1 MEKWERMLVQT
12 DRGQFEVF
20 IKGEGEPLCVSHQY
34 SVFNESGD
42 YFADTFTENH
52 RVYLINLRE
61 AGSSAK
67 AEQPYQLSFLETV
80 FDLEAI
86 REALQMDKWFF
97 AGHSTGG
104 MIGLMYGIYYSDALM
119 GLILT
124 GTAARDYFA
133 FSPECIYH
141 PNHPNYQIMQ
151 DYNIALMDPSINEE
165 DKYKLSIERTKLS
178 LRRPELYEQYFTK
191 NIKKSMSASRMN
203 YFNREIQVFD
213 LTRKLSLIRVKTLIL
228 CGRHDVQCPI
238 SYSIEMQDGIPD
250 SNLVI
255 YEESNHYP
263 FLEERELF
271 QDQLKQFVTE

>member
-104 MIGLMYGIYYSDALM
+104 MIGLMYVSLAV
-119 GLILT
+119 
-124 GTAARDYFA
+124 A
-133 FSPECIYH
+133 PH
-141 PNHPNYQIMQ
+141 
-151 DYNIALMDPSINEE
+151 SIII
-165 DKYKLSIERTKLS
+165 SICFQ
-178 LRRPELYEQYFTK
+178 P
-191 NIKKSMSASRMN
+191 
-203 YFNREIQVFD
+203 
-213 LTRKLSLIRVKTLIL
+213 
-228 CGRHDVQCPI
+228 RHRLDQH
-238 SYSIEMQDGIPD
+238 S
-250 SNLVI
+250 
-255 YEESNHYP
+255 
-263 FLEERELF
+263 F
-271 QDQLKQFVTE
+271 QLHQ